1 MELDSLPPD
10 FTNGCQISRNGIKK
24 ATSTLLGKRLKY
36 VNIADLT
43 SASKNDVRFCAFVNM
58 MENQTIV
65 FINSMYLLSFYLIC

>member
-10 FTNGCQISRNGIKK
+10 FTNECQISRNGIKK

-43 SASKNDVRFCAFVNM
+43 SASKNDVRFCAFVNDGKS
-58 MENQTIV
+58 NNCI
-65 FINSMYLLSFYLIC
+65 Y